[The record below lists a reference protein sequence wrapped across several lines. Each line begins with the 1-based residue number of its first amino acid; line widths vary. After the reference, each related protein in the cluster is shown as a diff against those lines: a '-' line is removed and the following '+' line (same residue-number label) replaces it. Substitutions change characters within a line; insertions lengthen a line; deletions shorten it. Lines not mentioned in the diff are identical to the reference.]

1 MFGVMVRVNTT
12 QNLKD
17 RPTHRECTMTF
28 DAHITLLIMAQFEP
42 YLVSILFG

>member
-17 RPTHRECTMTF
+17 RPARRQCTMTC

-42 YLVSILFG
+42 YLMSILFG